1 MKHISSFLCILTL
14 GISFHMTSCTSDEL
28 VLQYSPRAQ
37 LLLEKSREFANKYKV
52 KMWLNEE
59 NAEWLA
65 TWLTVEQM
73 EKDYQTEASR
83 KIIFSKSFDANGNTT
98 EERIDTIWLPRWWEN
113 DSIRTDS
120 IMLPL

>member
-1 MKHISSFLCILTL
+1 MKRIAILWCFLTVGICSS
-14 GISFHMTSCTSDEL
+14 MTSCTSEEL

-37 LLLEKSREFANKYKV
+37 LLLEKSQEFAHKYNV
-52 KMWLNEE
+52 KMWLNKE

-83 KIIFSKSFDANGNTT
+83 KIIFSKSFDANGNSI
-98 EERIDTIWLPRWWEN
+98 ERVDTIWLPRWWEN

-120 IMLPL
+120 VK

>member
-1 MKHISSFLCILTL
+1 MNKFIKNSLLAVTLCY
-14 GISFHMTSCTSDEL
+14 GITSCSSDEL

-37 LLLEKSREFANKYKV
+37 LLLEKSQEFAHKYNV
-52 KMWLNEE
+52 KMWLNKE

-83 KIIFSKSFDANGNTT
+83 KIIFSKSFDANGNSI
-98 EERIDTIWLPRWWEN
+98 ERVDTIWLPRWWEN

-120 IMLPL
+120 VK

>member
-1 MKHISSFLCILTL
+1 MNKFIKNSLLAVTLCY
-14 GISFHMTSCTSDEL
+14 GITSCSSDEL

-37 LLLEKSREFANKYKV
+37 LLLEKSQEFAHKYNV
-52 KMWLNEE
+52 KMWLNKE

-83 KIIFSKSFDANGNTT
+83 KIIFSKSFDANGNSI
-98 EERIDTIWLPRWWEN
+98 ERVDTIWLPRWWEN
-113 DSIRTDS
+113 DFIRTDS
-120 IMLPL
+120 VK

>member
-1 MKHISSFLCILTL
+1 MNKFIKNSLLAVTLCY
-14 GISFHMTSCTSDEL
+14 GITSCSSDEL

-37 LLLEKSREFANKYKV
+37 LLLEKSQEFAHKYNV
-52 KMWLNEE
+52 KMWLNKE

-83 KIIFSKSFDANGNTT
+83 RIIFSKSFDANGNSI
-98 EERIDTIWLPRWWEN
+98 ERVDTIWLPRWWEN

-120 IMLPL
+120 VK

>member
-14 GISFHMTSCTSDEL
+14 GIGFHMTSCSSDEL

-37 LLLEKSREFANKYKV
+37 LLLEKSQEFANKYKV

-98 EERIDTIWLPRWWEN
+98 EERVDTIWLPRWWEN

-120 IMLPL
+120 VK

>member
-1 MKHISSFLCILTL
+1 
-14 GISFHMTSCTSDEL
+14 MTSCTSEEL

-37 LLLEKSREFANKYKV
+37 LLLEKSQEFAHKYNV
-52 KMWLNEE
+52 KMWLNKE

-83 KIIFSKSFDANGNTT
+83 KIIFSKSFDANGNSI
-98 EERIDTIWLPRWWEN
+98 ERVDTIWLPRWWEN

-120 IMLPL
+120 VK

>member
-1 MKHISSFLCILTL
+1 MNKFIKNSLLAVTLCY
-14 GISFHMTSCTSDEL
+14 GITSCSSDEL

-37 LLLEKSREFANKYKV
+37 LLLEKSQEFAHKYNV

-83 KIIFSKSFDANGNTT
+83 KIIFSKSFDANGNSI
-98 EERIDTIWLPRWWEN
+98 ERVDTIWLPRWWEN

-120 IMLPL
+120 VK

>member
-14 GISFHMTSCTSDEL
+14 GICFHLTSCSSDEL
-28 VLQYSPRAQ
+28 VLQYSPQAQ
-37 LLLEKSREFANKYKV
+37 LLLEKSREFAQKYGV
-52 KMWLNEE
+52 RMWLHED

-73 EKDYQTEASR
+73 EKDYQLEASR
-83 KIIFSKSFDANGNTT
+83 KIIFSRSFDANSNTI
-98 EERIDTIWLPRWWEN
+98 EERVDTIWLPRWWEN

-120 IMLPL
+120 VK